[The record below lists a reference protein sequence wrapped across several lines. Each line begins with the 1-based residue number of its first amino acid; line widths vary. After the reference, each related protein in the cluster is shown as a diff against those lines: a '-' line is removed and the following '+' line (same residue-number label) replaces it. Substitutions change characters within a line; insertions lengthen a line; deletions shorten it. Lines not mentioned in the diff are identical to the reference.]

1 VYRDGIFHIVDNE
14 VFWRKDG
21 TSFPVRY
28 TSTPIIEDGN
38 IIGAVVAFRD
48 ITERKQMEEQIRHS
62 HEIKIFGQ
70 LAAGVAH
77 EVRNPLNAIL
87 AITEALFQDIGD
99 NPEYLPYLE
108 HIRNQVN
115 RLSILMKDLLEIG
128 KPISQDS
135 FQPETVAGIVTS
147 TIDLWGMLDLSKK
160 YALRYISHPES
171 EKLYVK
177 TEIAR
182 LQQVVLNILQNAA
195 QNSPEESEIVIHVLE
210 PRDKTVNI
218 HIIDRGT
225 GIPHDNLLY
234 VFEPFFT
241 TQKGGTGLGLSIVK
255 HFVESM
261 GGEVA
266 IWNNDPPPGCT
277 VELRLPI
284 ATDSES

>member
-1 VYRDGIFHIVDNE
+1 
-14 VFWRKDG
+14 
-21 TSFPVRY
+21 
-28 TSTPIIEDGN
+28 
-38 IIGAVVAFRD
+38 
-48 ITERKQMEEQIRHS
+48 MEEELKRS
-62 HEIKIFGQ
+62 HEMKIFGQ

-99 NPEYLPYLE
+99 NPEYLLYLE
-108 HIRNQVN
+108 HIQNQVT

-128 KPISQDS
+128 KPISRDS

-147 TIDLWGMLDLSKK
+147 TINLWGTIELSKGH
-160 YALRYISHPES
+160 ALRFISQSES
-171 EKLYVK
+171 EKKYLK
-177 TEIAR
+177 TDIAR
-182 LQQVVLNILQNAA
+182 FQQVILNLLQNAA
-195 QNSPEESEIVIHVLE
+195 QNSPEGSEIVIQVLE
-210 PRDKTVNI
+210 PRYKTVNI

-225 GIPHDNLLY
+225 GIPPDNLLY

-241 TQKGGTGLGLSIVK
+241 TRKGGTGLGLNIVK

-261 GGEVA
+261 GGNVA

>member
-1 VYRDGIFHIVDNE
+1 
-14 VFWRKDG
+14 
-21 TSFPVRY
+21 
-28 TSTPIIEDGN
+28 
-38 IIGAVVAFRD
+38 
-48 ITERKQMEEQIRHS
+48 
-62 HEIKIFGQ
+62 
-70 LAAGVAH
+70 L
-77 EVRNPLNAIL
+77 
-87 AITEALFQDIGD
+87 
-99 NPEYLPYLE
+99 
-108 HIRNQVN
+108 N

-128 KPISQDS
+128 KPISHDS

-195 QNSPEESEIVIHVLE
+195 QNSPEGSEIVIQVLE

-218 HIIDRGT
+218 RIIDQGT
-225 GIPHDNLLY
+225 GIPPDNMNR

-241 TQKGGTGLGLSIVK
+241 TRKGGSGLGLSIVK

-266 IWNNDPPPGCT
+266 IWNNDPSLGCT

-284 ATDSES
+284 AMDSES